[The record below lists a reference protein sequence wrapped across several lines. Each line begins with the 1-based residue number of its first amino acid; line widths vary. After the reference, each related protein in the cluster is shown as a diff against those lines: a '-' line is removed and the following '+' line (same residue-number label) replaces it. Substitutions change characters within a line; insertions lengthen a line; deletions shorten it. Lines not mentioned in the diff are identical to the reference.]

1 MIGVD
6 GCGGNGGADVDVPE
20 WVVVLQV
27 LQLQVQQVV
36 LVLLRHHVVQYPRRL
51 LEQVVEANDQYVVE

>member
-1 MIGVD
+1 MV
-6 GCGGNGGADVDVPE
+6 VVVMVVRMSTYLK

-36 LVLLRHHVVQYPRRL
+36 LVLLQHHVVQFPRRL

>member
-1 MIGVD
+1 MV
-6 GCGGNGGADVDVPE
+6 VVVRMSKYLK

-36 LVLLRHHVVQYPRRL
+36 LVLLQHHVVQFPRRL
-51 LEQVVEANDQYVVE
+51 FEQVVEANDQYVVE

>member
-1 MIGVD
+1 MV
-6 GCGGNGGADVDVPE
+6 VVVMVVRMSTYLK

-36 LVLLRHHVVQYPRRL
+36 LVLLRHHVVQFPRRL

>member
-1 MIGVD
+1 M
-6 GCGGNGGADVDVPE
+6 
-20 WVVVLQV
+20 VVLQV

-36 LVLLRHHVVQYPRRL
+36 LVLLQHHVVQFPRRL